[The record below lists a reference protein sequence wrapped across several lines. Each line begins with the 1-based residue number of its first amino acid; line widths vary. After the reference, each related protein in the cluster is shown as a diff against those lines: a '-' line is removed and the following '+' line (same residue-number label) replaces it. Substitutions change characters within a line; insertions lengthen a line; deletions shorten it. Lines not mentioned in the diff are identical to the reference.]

1 MSIIWYGAVQQVM
14 MTRNHPGKSDIF
26 FLLMMELFVSDENC
40 MYSTLCLIASQ
51 GERNGFST
59 VVTFDQQL
67 WWKAMLAI
75 ENDILECRVKQ
86 DV

>member
-1 MSIIWYGAVQQVM
+1 
-14 MTRNHPGKSDIF
+14 
-26 FLLMMELFVSDENC
+26 